1 MGLCEVTRRIANTE
15 AGKDQLAYEKAIAW
29 MDAYGAMY
37 FSMNRGQEF
46 KRTYIAANIV
56 LSYNIMEEDED

>member
-1 MGLCEVTRRIANTE
+1 MSLCEVTRRIANTE
-15 AGKDQLAYEKAIAW
+15 AGKQQLEYEKSMAW

-46 KRTYIAANIV
+46 KRTYIASNIV
-56 LSYNIMEEDED
+56 LSYNLDEDED

>member
-1 MGLCEVTRRIANTE
+1 MGLCEVTRRIANYE
-15 AGKDQLAYEKAIAW
+15 AGKDQLAYERAMAW
-29 MDAYGAMY
+29 MDAYGCMY

-56 LSYNIMEEDED
+56 LRYNLDEEDED